1 VEIAKVQ
8 TNITA
13 MEWSEI
19 CPGNGECLFTDVA
32 KVYSSIKSA
41 MPEIEAPEIMLIF
54 NQKADFTALPDVM
67 MYISSGQDARTTRVS

>member
-1 VEIAKVQ
+1 VEIAKVK

-19 CPGNGECLFTDVA
+19 CAGNGECVSANVA
-32 KVYSSIKSA
+32 KVYSSLKSA

-54 NQKADFTALPDVM
+54 NQKADFKALPGVM
-67 MYISSGQDARTTRVS
+67 RYISSGHLARTTRVS

>member
-1 VEIAKVQ
+1 
-8 TNITA
+8 
-13 MEWSEI
+13 
-19 CPGNGECLFTDVA
+19 VA

-67 MYISSGQDARTTRVS
+67 MYKNPTPTPQAMRGLKM